1 MGLSQLF
8 FALPL
13 GYLSDKN
20 RHRRATM
27 LAVAGLIQSIA
38 VVLTIYAV
46 SRDVNTNINTN
57 NPSYSKHMKDEESS
71 SYTTP
76 ILQTILSSFSYSH
89 HTINIYDNEPYSST
103 TNYIY
108 SYNYSKNSTNPP
120 PLPPPPPPPP
130 PSDNHSLLWTLVFT
144 LSLFGISSAAMLS
157 VGQSLLADS
166 IKTMKRVR
174 PYTYVTVSRY
184 HHKHT

>member
-8 FALPL
+8 FAIPL

-46 SRDVNTNINTN
+46 SRDVNININMN
-57 NPSYSKHMKDEESS
+57 SPYYSKHMNNEEDN

-76 ILQTILSSFSYSH
+76 FLQTVLSSFSYSH
-89 HTINIYDNEPYSST
+89 HTINIYDNELYSPT
-103 TNYIY
+103 TNNIY
-108 SYNYSKNSTNPP
+108 SYNYSKNSTNIP

-130 PSDNHSLLWTLVFT
+130 SDNRSLLWTLVFT

-184 HHKHT
+184 HYKQY